1 MRKQR
6 SMESGLV
13 VNHPLLRLLNYALL
27 LGFVI
32 LVIAPILIVFLVSF
46 KSNQEYMYSQVW
58 DLPQSFLNFDN
69 FKVYWKRGKMLLG
82 FQNVGILIV
91 VSLITSIFMG
101 TMVAYVVTRFKF
113 RGRKLI
119 LGLYV
124 FAAVLPTTTTAIA
137 TFTVIKSL
145 ALYNTLYAGLLLY
158 SAAGVL
164 DIYMFMQ
171 FMYKIPTELDQSARV
186 EGASYFRVYWSV
198 ILPLMRPAIATI
210 SILKVVGIYNDFFI
224 PTVYM
229 PSSKLSTITSG
240 LMLFTQDRMSQWN
253 VLSAGIIAVLLPTLI
268 IYLAAQRFIISGVTD
283 GAVKS

>member
-1 MRKQR
+1 MKRR
-6 SMESGLV
+6 NFESGLV
-13 VNHPLLRLLNYALL
+13 VNHPALRLFNYAILL
-27 LGFVI
+27 LFVI
-32 LVIAPILIVFLVSF
+32 MVLTPILIVFLVSF
-46 KSNQEYMYSQVW
+46 KSNQEYIYSHVW
-58 DLPQSFLNFDN
+58 DLPKSFLNFEN
-69 FKVYWKRGKMLLG
+69 FSVYWKRGKMMLG
-82 FQNVGILIV
+82 FKNVGILILV
-91 VSLITSIFMG
+91 ALLTSIFMG
-101 TMVAYVVTRFKF
+101 TMVAFVVTRFQF
-113 RGRKLI
+113 RFRKLL
-119 LGLYV
+119 LGMYV

-137 TFTVIKSL
+137 TFTIIKSL
-145 ALYNTLYAGLLLY
+145 HLYNTLTAGLVLY

-186 EGASYFRVYWSV
+186 EGASYWRVYWSL

-210 SILKVVGIYNDFFI
+210 SILKVVSIYNDFFV

-240 LMLFTQDRMSQWN
+240 LMLFTQDRASQWN

-268 IYLAAQRFIISGVTD
+268 IYLLAQRFIISGVTD